1 MKKFSIVSICA
12 FLISVTCVVAQDQT
26 GGKLTLQQAIEIGIK
41 NNLDVQQSNIQ
52 METNKINYNQAKM
65 NVFPDLNG
73 NVSGGVNLG
82 RSIDPTSNSYINQ
95 QANVS
100 NLGLNSGVV
109 LFNGFYLQNTIK
121 QNALAYQAAKMDWQ
135 QTKDNITINIILAYL
150 QVLSSEDQLA
160 QTKNQVALS
169 KTQVDRLV
177 ILDNDG
183 AIQPSLLSD
192 LRGQYAND
200 QLSIITAENTLE
212 TARISLAQL
221 MNVPNDRALQLE
233 RINAESYA
241 TMYDATP
248 GGIYETALQQFAQ
261 IKAVDLRSESA
272 VKGLKA
278 ARGALFPTLSLNGSL
293 NTNYS
298 SASRA
303 QFFPGTFTDSKSS
316 DYVLVNGTPSEVF
329 YRQNDFDLQKVGYT
343 KQLNNN
349 LFNSISLNLQIPFFN
364 NFLGRNRVKL
374 AKLTVKNNELVAQ
387 TTKTRLQQAIDQA
400 YVNMTTASGR
410 YKTLL
415 EQVTAY
421 QESFTAAEARFNS
434 GVGNSIDYLTAKN
447 NLDRAN
453 INSITAKYDYVLRTK
468 ILDYYQ
474 GKQLW

>member
-12 FLISVTCVVAQDQT
+12 FLISVTTLVAQDQT
-26 GGKLTLQQAIEIGIK
+26 AGKLTLQQAIEIGIK

-52 METNKINYNQAKM
+52 AETDKINYNQAKM
-65 NVFPDLNG
+65 NIFPDLNG
-73 NVSGGVNLG
+73 SISGGLNLG

-121 QNALAYQAAKMDWQ
+121 QNALAYQASKMDWQ

-160 QTKNQVALS
+160 QTRNQVALS

-212 TARISLAQL
+212 TARIALAQL
-221 MNVPNDRALQLE
+221 MNVPNDKTIQLE
-233 RINAESYA
+233 RINAEAYA
-241 TMYDATP
+241 TKYEATP

-261 IKAVDLRSESA
+261 IKAVDLRRESA
-272 VKGLKA
+272 IKGLKA
-278 ARGALFPTLSLNGSL
+278 ARGTLFPTLSLNGSV

-303 QFFPGTFTDSKSS
+303 QFFPGTFTDSKSG
-316 DYVLVNGTPSEVF
+316 DYVFVNGTPSEVF
-329 YRQNDFDLQKVGYT
+329 YRQPDIDYQKVGYT

-374 AKLTVKNNELVAQ
+374 AKLTVKNNELIAQ

-400 YVNMTTASGR
+400 YVNMTTAADR

-415 EQVTAY
+415 EQVAAY
-421 QESFTAAEARFNS
+421 KESFTAAEARFNS

-447 NLDRAN
+447 NLDRSN